1 MKGKRVASRVLHS
14 FHVHS
19 TVDQHAIVHIVRT
32 KLVMERTHQ
41 EREKN
46 QDLHITFLSIDPTKR
61 IENFVI

>member
-1 MKGKRVASRVLHS
+1 
-14 FHVHS
+14 
-19 TVDQHAIVHIVRT
+19 
-32 KLVMERTHQ
+32 MERTHQ